1 MRYLRF
7 LPFFILS
14 SLIVHAAEE
23 MGQTYENSF
32 TTISEK
38 EFEEWSFQQAV
49 QALGTPPGPV
59 LESTYKMLRSSWNMK
74 SYYKRNGRQHYLL
87 NDITRNHTT
96 TDMNTYMLVRA
107 DSVWMDHSCKFDS
120 LALEEHMLK
129 PYEEKEP
136 RELDHQ
142 QKWLGMLAFRDD
154 REWDYLLGITEG
166 QRGIPPMLTQRRFTL
181 SDGKE
186 QRASEVN
193 RLWTDPVLHA
203 PYIMQRGS
211 DFARLTLRCML
222 HDTSVLYDKAQFS
235 GLTCWNYTWGKD
247 LPEPLVLGM
256 QLMQGRATGK
266 LPAEADLQK
275 IRDAERANVF
285 KEYKSREGEIVSGS
299 VKLVARKDVF
309 VELGKTE
316 AVMPAKECLPM
327 EEYRVGD
334 TVRAYVK
341 RVQTESSGPAVVL
354 SRADPEFV
362 KALFRQEVA
371 EVGDG
376 SVEIVAIA
384 RDPGRRSKV
393 AVRTLDPHS
402 RLDPASACIGY
413 QGSRVRAIVQ
423 ELNNEKLD
431 IVRYS
436 DDPEIFVEEALKPAK
451 ISTIYVDDD
460 EHKVYVTVP
469 KDKLSLAIGRN
480 GQNVRLASSLT
491 GWRIEITAD
500 EDELGMEDLDQPI
513 SEEADSQ
520 SFENKRAELMNKLA
534 RDLDVEVE
542 IADRLVQNGIL
553 SPEGVLAIEPALVKS
568 FLNITDAQIQSIY
581 EHAQAVV
588 ATKGV

>member
-1 MRYLRF
+1 MASKMNEDLAAIITYLERERGVDPETVLQAIETSVAQAARKNTRVSADF
-7 LPFFILS
+7 E
-14 SLIVHAAEE
+14 VHIDRK
-23 MGQTYENSF
+23 TYEIKAWDVYAVSNTERGFGIVTEAQAQRFDPSAREGD
-32 TTISEK
+32 TVVIPMSAATLGRIVAQTAKQTI
-38 EFEEWSFQQAV
+38 
-49 QALGTPPGPV
+49 
-59 LESTYKMLRSSWNMK
+59 M
-74 SYYKRNGRQHYLL
+74 
-87 NDITRNHTT
+87 
-96 TDMNTYMLVRA
+96 
-107 DSVWMDHSCKFDS
+107 
-120 LALEEHMLK
+120 
-129 PYEEKEP
+129 
-136 RELDHQ
+136 
-142 QKWLGMLAFRDD
+142 
-154 REWDYLLGITEG
+154 
-166 QRGIPPMLTQRRFTL
+166 
-181 SDGKE
+181 
-186 QRASEVN
+186 
-193 RLWTDPVLHA
+193 
-203 PYIMQRGS
+203 
-211 DFARLTLRCML
+211 
-222 HDTSVLYDKAQFS
+222 
-235 GLTCWNYTWGKD
+235 
-247 LPEPLVLGM
+247 
-256 QLMQGRATGK
+256 
-266 LPAEADLQK
+266 QK